1 MISVLKAP
9 AATLS
14 ATDVGRCGEN
24 LIAYQLERAG
34 VSCSVVDRRGTDIWC
49 RSPGGVLFALEV
61 KTATAPSNRG
71 RGQLSYSF
79 QVRSR
84 EIEWYAFVAL
94 DIEQVIYRHV
104 SELKPYITHRDSP
117 QLFSEY
123 QTFCCLTRMLS
134 RLDVPNQIAA

>member
-94 DIEQVIYRHV
+94 DVEQVIYQHV
-104 SELKPYITHRDSP
+104 SNLKPYVTNRIDPKS
-117 QLFSEY
+117 FSNRSTLY
-123 QTFCCLTRMLS
+123 GLSRMLFLMDIPS
-134 RLDVPNQIAA
+134 KIAA

>member
-34 VSCSVVDRRGTDIWC
+34 VSCSVVDRRGSDIWC

-94 DIEQVIYRHV
+94 DVEQVIYRHV
-104 SELKPYITHRDSP
+104 SDLKPYTTHRIDP
-117 QLFSEY
+117 
-123 QTFCCLTRMLS
+123 QTFSADVTFWSLWCMMRT
-134 RLDVPNQIAA
+134 LDVPNKIAA

>member
-104 SELKPYITHRDSP
+104 SDLKPYVTNRIDP
-117 QLFSEY
+117 KLFSTHITGY
-123 QTFCCLTRMLS
+123 SLTLMMHL
-134 RLDVPNQIAA
+134 LDEPRWIAA